1 MKLGKFTIVICCL
14 LVTYETPAHA
24 YLDPGTGSILIQGL
38 IASIAAAGVVLRTYW
53 HRLVHFF
60 GIGKDKGRGKDDD
73 HDNSSH
79 LSDIDTDE

>member
-1 MKLGKFTIVICCL
+1 MKLREFTIVIYCL
-14 LVTYETPAHA
+14 LITYETPAHA

-53 HRLVHFF
+53 HQLVRFF
-60 GIGKDKGRGKDDD
+60 GTDKDKDDD

-79 LSDIDTDE
+79 LSDSNADE